1 MEFQIKLHV
10 YLRRNNLTATDTEH
24 ISADVLAKE
33 LRQKATRRKTSCFFL
48 SFPFLS
54 FPFLACFLSFFFFD
68 RPVWSG
74 NRSFGLL
81 RQSCLAGNMAAS
93 NARCTCCSMFASQ
106 YRTTS
111 RQSRFTSVST
121 NILTSF
127 SFARLK
133 YRIVRCTSEDF
144 VFQSLMWLWTQVLSI
159 FLQEPDFP
167 ASASANSFEGS
178 RFKNDRR
185 DLQKTPN
192 ERMFGLQ
199 S

>member
-1 MEFQIKLHV
+1 MFTSEETTSLQQTLNTLVLMCLPKSFAKRPLAE
-10 YLRRNNLTATDTEH
+10 RRRV
-24 ISADVLAKE
+24 S
-33 LRQKATRRKTSCFFL
+33 F
-48 SFPFLS
+48 FPFLS

-74 NRSFGLL
+74 TRSFGLL

-144 VFQSLMWLWTQVLSI
+144 VFQSLM
-159 FLQEPDFP
+159 
-167 ASASANSFEGS
+167 
-178 RFKNDRR
+178 
-185 DLQKTPN
+185 
-192 ERMFGLQ
+192 
-199 S
+199 